1 VRTKPPFNFLPLL
14 AQHPFAHAAAIFWQI
29 SGFRQTS
36 HSGGALHGNSTFRC
50 ALAELADG
58 LLPSQ
63 QMQVQN

>member
-1 VRTKPPFNFLPLL
+1 LPLL